1 MHSKTPQKTMKKR
14 PLEETST
21 QRPRKSPF
29 GLVKAEDGLFKE
41 TKVFKFR
48 ILMPNSTSLE
58 LKTTELR
65 TGMPIEEFVDV
76 VKREYFTL
84 VKQQSSQPQR
94 KINWKYPDLHFTDVK
109 AKKIRMK
116 VDFCNLLPNE
126 WNILC
131 LHDGSPVPDTYEG
144 MWDLTPDTDLLKELP
159 DDYTFETALADLID
173 NSLQALWSNSKG
185 EDKLIIN
192 IVVSGKVGA
201 KLEGQNFP
209 KECNETK
216 LPCLYKNFKL
226 MEKYYVPAV
235 VEWHADRISIF
246 DSGPGMDGTNGN
258 LVKWGKMG
266 ASLHR
271 SARGQ
276 AIGGKPPYLMPFF
289 GMFGY
294 GGPVATMCLG
304 RRAIVSS
311 KTKNCNKV
319 FTLHLEREALMNASR
334 SENCWRT
341 KGGMRDPSEDENR
354 NSHHGSFTKVEIFEP
369 KVNKQDVEH
378 LQCKLKDIY
387 FPYIQ
392 FDDTSGKTRRL
403 IDFKV
408 NGEDL
413 AEVFGGEVATTNSHS
428 CNGPDFTVQLHFRI
442 SQDPSSVHGQS
453 QGVLLEANARLKCV
467 YFPIVEGKESINTII
482 DKLKA
487 AKWEIRESFESFSR
501 VAVRRLGRL
510 LPDTRWALLPFME
523 PKQKK
528 GEKGK
533 VFKRCCS
540 RVKCFIDTDSGFN
553 PTPHKTDLAQHHPYT
568 KALKNFGNRAPENE
582 KEVQIEITRDGNK
595 LTLQELEK
603 LYAEWVLDMHDRYDE
618 EVDSGPDEPT
628 IVIVSSKIKNL
639 DTSSGVLRVHK
650 MIWRKGMCWT
660 AGLKIKVL
668 KGACA
673 GVHSQN
679 LFATLE
685 FIILEGLQGDAG
697 GEARLICRPI
707 GLPENRGCHILNV
720 DGNKTIDIRESLALP
735 IRVIDSEKCLQADET
750 EWKNKLHAYC
760 QKLPSA
766 INLLSHM
773 DCQEL
778 EIEGGLPNIVDAGDA
793 PPENI
798 VAVIRPKSYISGNS
812 SKSLDQKFIVKDK
825 HEMSLQ
831 VKYRADQKVG
841 KEGNHVFSLRLPP
854 SSLKGLHGLY
864 LFPVKM
870 NHPQLFEKAGF
881 YTFSFAVNKLKDVQV
896 VQVRASA
903 EVGSWKVV
911 NHIADEL
918 YTIKVGSCFEP
929 LSVAC
934 YDRFDNLIVFT
945 SVPKLT
951 IKLSSSS
958 TVLAQVCNMKVD
970 LAADKSN
977 MKIKDIV
984 VKSSKLDDIRPDYE
998 ATLYISTLDEAFSV
1012 AFPCQVLPGIPRTIT
1027 VHPRQVNKSLVPGQ
1041 IIVKL
1046 MLEVYDE
1053 YGNHAR
1059 EDEKIL
1065 LIVDG
1070 FSFQDGTQ
1078 VVDDKS
1084 TNCYKKV
1091 NANGFVDLSNLL
1103 KVSKGYGKD
1112 VSLSVISEKK
1122 VILKLNFQTEKR
1134 KLRSVLKVIKNC
1146 EAGSELENVVFEIVN
1161 SDGKVD
1167 ESIHHEEKHGQS
1179 HTLTIKSNSI
1189 SFDIDDTV
1197 RYSFRRGRCTIR
1209 SIPLPHTEGIYSFSA
1224 SHSRYPELNLDIE
1237 VHVKKA
1243 LEDNREFT
1251 LNHEDLGNPVPSPR
1265 IPCESL
1271 QIPPCLPLSKNLQ
1284 TGHKNV
1290 SPLISNEENHQF
1302 QMNHDD
1308 AGNPVPSTIIP
1319 CGSLQIP
1326 PRSPLLKNLRT
1337 GHKNVSPIITNEEN
1351 CQFAVNHDD
1360 VGNPVS
1366 SPGISCTSLQIL
1378 PHSPLLMD
1386 LRTGH
1391 KSLSPLISDEK
1402 NRQFTVN
1409 HDDVWNP
1416 VPSPEISCRSLHIPP
1431 HSPLLKDLRTGHKD
1445 VSPLISNDYA
1455 SPVSYS
1461 QPSLKSPKV
1470 EGTNAQNKNSHILP
1484 VQVSASQNVEN
1495 LKEIEDDLALWG
1507 SKMIDHQRKLVLLKN
1522 SQSRIQQQVSDLQA
1536 SLARNNPTVPSM
1548 FGDEWTVEQI
1558 KSKIQ
1563 SAAAVVCKML
1573 EEAPVGSKP
1582 RDILG
1587 VVALLGT
1594 TQCIEISSILAQY
1607 LGEDLMLAIV
1617 CENYSAA
1624 HEFEINTRHKLA
1636 NEPIS
1641 GGYLALCLDDIRF
1654 CSIIQLHIV
1663 VDLWLLGCLAGITET
1678 IIGPQNLLPL
1688 QPPTLPGGDVPQGF
1702 MGYAVNLISIETSYL
1717 QWRMKSGHGLREI
1730 LFYRLFG
1737 ELQVYRD
1744 RDSMMMAKSC
1754 IKDGAVSLDGGIL
1767 KGNGLVSFGRW
1778 EPAIIFP
1785 VKNMT
1790 VTPQSSQ
1797 TQQMLEAK
1805 KLELMEINQQLDKE
1819 TEYSEIDN
1827 EKFVKSLNRY
1837 NNSLLSSSEWT
1848 LS

>member
-1 MHSKTPQKTMKKR
+1 MYSKTPQKTMKKR

-21 QRPRKSPF
+21 HRPRKSPF
-29 GLVKAEDGLFKE
+29 GFVKAEDGLFKE

-58 LKTTELR
+58 VKITELR
-65 TGMPIEEFVDV
+65 TGMPIEEFLDV
-76 VKREYFTL
+76 VKREYFAL
-84 VKQQSSQPQR
+84 IRHQSSQSQR

-116 VDFCNLLPNE
+116 LDFCNLLPNE

-185 EDKLIIN
+185 EDKLI
-192 IVVSGKVGA
+192 S
-201 KLEGQNFP
+201 
-209 KECNETK
+209 
-216 LPCLYKNFKL
+216 
-226 MEKYYVPAV
+226 
-235 VEWHADRISIF
+235 VEWHPDRISIF
-246 DSGPGMDGTNGN
+246 DSGPGMDGSNGN

-276 AIGGKPPYLMPFF
+276 AIGGKPPYLTPFF

-311 KTKNCNKV
+311 KTKKCNKV

-369 KVNKQDVEH
+369 RVNKQDVEH

-403 IDFKV
+403 IDFRV

-413 AEVFGGEVATTNSHS
+413 AEVCGGEVGTTNSHS

-442 SQDPSSVHGQS
+442 SQDPSLAHGQS

-482 DKLKA
+482 HELKA
-487 AKWEIRESFESFSR
+487 AKWEIRERFESFSR

-510 LPDTRWALLPFME
+510 LPDTRW
-523 PKQKK
+523 
-528 GEKGK
+528 
-533 VFKRCCS
+533 
-540 RVKCFIDTDSGFN
+540 
-553 PTPHKTDLAQHHPYT
+553 TDLAQHHPYT
-568 KALKNFGNRAPENE
+568 KALKEFGNRAPENE

-603 LYAEWVLDMHDRYDE
+603 LYAEWVSDMHDRYDE
-618 EVDSGPDEPT
+618 EVDRGLDEPT
-628 IVIVSSKIKNL
+628 LVIVSSKIKNL
-639 DTSSGVLRVHK
+639 DTASGVLRVHK
-650 MIWRKGMCWT
+650 MIQRKGMRWT
-660 AGLKIKVL
+660 AGMKIKVL

-673 GVHSQN
+673 GVHSSN

-685 FIILEGLQGDAG
+685 MIILEGLQGDAG
-697 GEARLICRPI
+697 GEARLICRSI
-707 GLPENRGCHILNV
+707 GLPEDKGCHLLNK
-720 DGNKTIDIRESLALP
+720 DGNKTIDIGESLALP

-766 INLLSHM
+766 INILSHI

-778 EIEGGLPNIVDAGDA
+778 EIEGGLPNVVEAGDA

-831 VKYRADQKVG
+831 VKYRADQNIEKD
-841 KEGNHVFSLRLPP
+841 GNQVFSVRPPP
-854 SSLKGLHGLY
+854 SSLKGLQGLHI
-864 LFPVKM
+864 FPVKR
-870 NHPQLFEKAGF
+870 NYPWLFEKAGF
-881 YTFSFAVNKLKDVQV
+881 YTFSFAVNNLKDVRFEQV
-896 VQVRASA
+896 VEVRASA
-903 EVGSWKVV
+903 EVGSWKIVS
-911 NHIADEL
+911 HTPDES
-918 YTIKVGSCFEP
+918 YIIKVGSCFEP
-929 LSVAC
+929 LYVAC
-934 YDRFDNLIVFT
+934 YDRFDNCVIFT

-951 IKLSSSS
+951 IELSSNS
-958 TVLAQVCNMKVD
+958 TVLAQVHSMKVD
-970 LAADKSN
+970 LAADKSS
-977 MKIKDIV
+977 MKVEDIV
-984 VKSSKLDDIRPDYE
+984 VKSSKLDNIRPNYE
-998 ATLYISTLDEAFSV
+998 AALYISTLDEAFSV
-1012 AFPCQVLPGIPRTIT
+1012 AFPCQVLPGTPRTIT
-1027 VHPRQVNKSLVPGQ
+1027 VHPRELKKSLIPGQ
-1041 IIVKL
+1041 IIEKL

-1053 YGNHAR
+1053 YDNHAR
-1059 EDEKIL
+1059 ENENIL
-1065 LIVDG
+1065 LSVDG
-1070 FSFQDGTQ
+1070 FSFQDGTG
-1078 VVDDKS
+1078 VVHNKG

-1091 NANGFVDLSNLL
+1091 NANGFVDLGNLL

-1112 VSLSVISEKK
+1112 DTEKTPSIPNPTPKRRKETVIENTNGRVSLHVISEKK

-1134 KLRSVLKVIKNC
+1134 KLRSVLKGINNC
-1146 EAGSELENVVFEIVN
+1146 EAGSELENIVFEIVN

-1167 ESIHHEEKHGQS
+1167 EGIHHEEKHGQS
-1179 HTLTIKSNSI
+1179 HTLTIKSNSV

-1209 SIPLPHTEGIYSFSA
+1209 SISLPHTEGIYSFSA
-1224 SHSRYPELNLDIE
+1224 SHSRYPELHLDIE
-1237 VHVKKA
+1237 VHVKRA
-1243 LEDNREFT
+1243 LAKNHEFT
-1251 LNHEDLGNPVPSPR
+1251 LNYEDLGNPVPSPR
-1265 IPCESL
+1265 IPCGSL
-1271 QIPPCLPLSKNLQ
+1271 KIPSHLPLSKNLR
-1284 TGHKNV
+1284 TGYKNV
-1290 SPLISNEENHQF
+1290 SPLISNDDNLQF
-1302 QMNHDD
+1302 EVNHDD
-1308 AGNPVPSTIIP
+1308 VGNPVLSPIIP

-1326 PRSPLLKNLRT
+1326 PPSPLSKNSRT
-1337 GHKNVSPIITNEEN
+1337 GHKNVSPITLNEESH
-1351 CQFAVNHDD
+1351 QFAVNHDD
-1360 VGNPVS
+1360 VGNPVV
-1366 SPGISCTSLQIL
+1366 SPGISYSSLQIL
-1378 PHSPLLMD
+1378 PHSPLLKD
-1386 LRTGH
+1386 IRTGQTNIS
-1391 KSLSPLISDEK
+1391 SLISNENCQVTADHDVGNPVMSPGISCNSLQILPHSPMLKDSKTGHQNVSPLISNEE
-1402 NRQFTVN
+1402 NCQFTTN
-1409 HDDVWNP
+1409 HDVRNP
-1416 VPSPEISCRSLHIPP
+1416 VLSPQISCRGLQIPP
-1431 HSPLLKDLRTGHKD
+1431 HSPLLKDLRTGHKN
-1445 VSPLISNDYA
+1445 VSPLISNEYA
-1455 SPVSYS
+1455 SPIGYS
-1461 QPSLKSPKV
+1461 PPSWKSPKM
-1470 EGTNAQNKNSHILP
+1470 EDTNAQNKKIHILP
-1484 VQVSASQNVEN
+1484 VQVSASQDVEN

-1507 SKMIDHQRKLVLLKN
+1507 SKMIDHQRKLELLKN

-1536 SLARNNPTVPSM
+1536 SICNNPNVSSM
-1548 FGDEWTVEQI
+1548 FGDEWTLEQI
-1558 KSKIQ
+1558 KSKSQ
-1563 SAAAVVCKML
+1563 SAAAVICKML

-1594 TQCIEISSILAQY
+1594 TQSIELSSILAQY

-1624 HEFEINTRHKLA
+1624 HEFETNTRHKLA
-1636 NEPIS
+1636 NKSIS
-1641 GGYLALCLDDIRF
+1641 GGYLALCLDDISGGHHRDKHW
-1654 CSIIQLHIV
+1654 S
-1663 VDLWLLGCLAGITET
+1663 
-1678 IIGPQNLLPL
+1678 QNLLPL
-1688 QPPTLPGGDVPQGF
+1688 QPPTLPGGDVPEGF
-1702 MGYAVNLISIETSYL
+1702 MGYAVNLISMETSYL
-1717 QWRMKSGHGLREI
+1717 QWRTRSGHGLRET

-1744 RDSMMMAKSC
+1744 RACMMMAKSC
-1754 IKDGAVSLDGGIL
+1754 IKVGAVSLDEGIL
-1767 KGNGLVSFGRW
+1767 KGNGLVSFGCW

-1785 VKNMT
+1785 VKYMA
-1790 VTPQSSQ
+1790 VTSHSSQ
-1797 TQQMLEAK
+1797 TRQLLEAR

-1819 TEYSEIDN
+1819 TESSEIDN
-1827 EKFVKSLNRY
+1827 EKFVKSLNMY
-1837 NNSLLSSSEWT
+1837 NNSLRTSQNGPSPEARSSQHPT
-1848 LS
+1848 H